1 MNDSMINE
9 EIQALDKLAEFFL
22 LTVSKTGIHHPEE
35 AFDEKLMAAIDAC
48 GEFHPLK
55 VHILFAMLEKVALLK
70 MQIITESFT
79 EALVNPDSNEVLPE
93 AFVMFSKHLKE
104 FNATQAKEE
113 SARKA
118 RAAKPDARA
127 KMAFQEWVKKT
138 IDPNKHSGKIQINDV
153 RGMDGF
159 DPSWEQNDKTL
170 KDWLKETI
178 KGFSFKRGAKKKE
191 IVTLSANSI
200 C

>member
-1 MNDSMINE
+1 MNDSVISE
-9 EIQALDKLAEFFL
+9 EVQALGKLADVFL
-22 LTVSKTGIHHPEE
+22 LMVSKTGIHHLEE
-35 AFDEKLMAAIDAC
+35 VSDEQLMEAINAC
-48 GEFHPLK
+48 GDFCPVK
-55 VHILFAMLEKVALLK
+55 VRFLFKRLERIAMSK
-70 MQIITESFT
+70 MEMITERFV
-79 EALVNPDSNEVLPE
+79 EALINPESNEALPE

-118 RAAKPDARA
+118 RAAKPDAKA
-127 KMAFQEWVKKT
+127 KMAFQKWAEKT

-178 KGFSFKRGAKKKE
+178 KGFSFKRGAKKKK
-191 IVTLSANSI
+191 
-200 C
+200 